1 MIVDES
7 EAAKLAQF
15 IFNNVRVQRWLYWP
29 PGPMTSQVFDV
40 DQCKKDLIRYL
51 EGCSEYLQVR
61 QERQ

>member
-15 IFNNVRVQRWLYWP
+15 IFNSVRDRRWLYWP
-29 PGPMTSQVFDV
+29 PGPMVGQVFDV
-40 DQCKKDLIRYL
+40 KRCQADLTRYL
-51 EGCSEYLQVR
+51 EGCSEYLQIR